1 MTAWFERV
9 KSRHDSKFKL
19 QITVKHLNTD
29 IRKGLISLNSQSES
43 IQEYKSNYHSCKQ
56 HRLPHIL
63 WTWQNLSQS
72 YESPHIL
79 DIWAF
84 DYIHTSAASTDGSA
98 WRNQHWLERS
108 SDWLFMI
115 EWQMEQGHNSV
126 IRRRHAY
133 VLSGPFLSPSVFPV
147 FPPFHCSPSP
157 HPAPHQPAAAA
168 SSLLPP
174 TFATFLCSTFRSDEY
189 KPLLFCKWLIQ
200 MTVGGSHQCLARC
213 CMIKTCKV
221 NQGYIYVY

>member
-84 DYIHTSAASTDGSA
+84 DYIHTSAESTDGSA
-98 WRNQHWLERS
+98 WRNQRWLGRS

-157 HPAPHQPAAAA
+157 HSAPTSA
-168 SSLLPP
+168 SCSCLLSSSSSS
-174 TFATFLCSTFRSDEY
+174 ATFLCSTFRSDEY
-189 KPLLFCKWLIQ
+189 KPLLFCNCWWLK
-200 MTVGGSHQCLARC
+200 HQYLARC
-213 CMIKTCKV
+213 SMIKTCKV